1 MPWYH
6 SPIMHDRQC
15 VGSEEPHTTT
25 SLVYVDLPDASITTK
40 SVAEF
45 GSYIITFSALM
56 NASLNNTTANFRVSI
71 NGVPVDVNGTNIR
84 LKVKELDI
92 SYPITCVAPNVPEG
106 AIIKVEFK
114 TDNGTLMVE
123 EYNLTVDG
131 IPESRIVE

>member
-1 MPWYH
+1 MFFH

-15 VGSEEPHTTT
+15 VGSEEPHDTT
-25 SLVYVDLPDASITTK
+25 SLVYVDLPDATITTK

-56 NASLNNTTANFRVSI
+56 NASRNNTIANFRVSI
-71 NGVPVDVNGTNIR
+71 GGVPVDIDGTNIR
-84 LKVKELDI
+84 LKVKDLDI
-92 SYPITCVAPNVPEG
+92 SYPITCVAPSVLEG

-114 TDNGTLMVE
+114 TDQGTLMVE

-131 IPESRIVE
+131 VPESRIVE

>member
-1 MPWYH
+1 MFFH

-15 VGSEEPHTTT
+15 VGSEVPHSTV
-25 SLVYVDLPDASITTK
+25 SLVYVDLPDATITTK
-40 SVAEF
+40 SIAEF

-56 NASLNNTTANFRVSI
+56 NASLNNTIANFRVSI
-71 NGVPVDVNGTNIR
+71 GGVPVDIDGTNVR

-106 AIIKVEFK
+106 AIIKVEYK
-114 TDNGTLMVE
+114 TDKGAIMVE

-131 IPESRIVE
+131 VPESRIVE